1 MWNKTHWYF
10 STVSAKQREI
20 REFSPIRKENFR
32 AAVSEGKSWQMES
45 PKILMLFRESPHQ
58 LCGKSPCKL
67 LSNHVLRTKLPH
79 IEFNSNTAL
88 LALDRKHWSRCQDAI
103 CIKHVSRNITV
114 AGNVQTCCTALLKMT
129 EDWRRSL
136 DNRESAMAGAFD
148 SSKAFDSI
156 NHNCWES

>member
-20 REFSPIRKENFR
+20 REFSPILKENFR
-32 AAVSEGKSWQMES
+32 AAISEGKSWQMES

-58 LCGKSPCKL
+58 LSGKSPCKH

-88 LALDRKHWSRCQDAI
+88 LALDRKHWSRCNLYQARF
-103 CIKHVSRNITV
+103 KEYHGSRQRANLLHRSSENEQGLEKEPRQQRVSHGR
-114 AGNVQTCCTALLKMT
+114 GL
-129 EDWRRSL
+129 
-136 DNRESAMAGAFD
+136 
-148 SSKAFDSI
+148 
-156 NHNCWES
+156 